1 MESPN
6 LANIMKLK
14 RKLAHIIIQNNY
26 DLLAPE
32 VIKLS
37 KELDVLMLPLFM
49 KQIEVLE

>member
-6 LANIMKLK
+6 LTHIIKLK

-37 KELDVLMLPLFM
+37 KELDALMLPLFM